1 MIHLKVSQ
9 KAASFMI
16 TAVEHEITAIKLKIE
31 DSSVSEDDISD
42 YANDL
47 YYYEII
53 LEELKKQ
60 SKE

>member
-1 MIHLKVSQ
+1 
-9 KAASFMI
+9 MI